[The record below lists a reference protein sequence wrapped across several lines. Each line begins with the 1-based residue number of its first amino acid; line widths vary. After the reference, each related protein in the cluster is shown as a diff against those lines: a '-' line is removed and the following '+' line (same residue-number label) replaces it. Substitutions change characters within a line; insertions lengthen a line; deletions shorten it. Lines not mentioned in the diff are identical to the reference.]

1 VKEVYLHVQT
11 NNEEGIAFYKRH
23 GFEITG
29 TLENYY
35 KRLDPPDCYVLSKSL
50 GPKEGETTKAAATSS
65 ASAS

>member
-1 VKEVYLHVQT
+1 MKEVYLHVQT

-35 KRLDPPDCYVLSKSL
+35 KRLDPPDCYVLSKSV
-50 GPKEGETTKAAATSS
+50 GVKQAETTKAAATGS